1 MTPRDWNASSYHR
14 LSTPHQS
21 WGRQVLDRL
30 DLRGDE
36 TVLDAGCGTGR
47 ITQQL
52 HDRGPGI
59 RAIAVD
65 GSPAMVEQA
74 RETLDPERVTVL
86 CQDLVELSLDE
97 PAGAAISTAT
107 FHWIADHDTLFA
119 RMHDALVPGAPF
131 VAQCGGA
138 GNVARLEAILAE
150 VGAREPFAPALGGWP
165 GPWNYQ
171 TPEATAERLDRAGF
185 DVADCWLNPD
195 PVVPEDPRGFLDSVV
210 LGAHLDRLDPE
221 LRPGF
226 VDAVLAEL
234 GEPPELDYVRLN
246 WIARRR

>member
-1 MTPRDWNASSYHR
+1 MSPRDWNASTYHEV
-14 LSTPHQS
+14 STPHQS

-30 DLRGDE
+30 ELRGDE

-52 HDRGPGI
+52 LDRWPGV
-59 RAIAVD
+59 RAVAVD
-65 GSPAMVEQA
+65 GSPAMAQRA
-74 RETLDPERVTVL
+74 RENLDPSRVTVL
-86 CQDLVELSLDE
+86 CQDLLALALDG

-119 RMHDALVPGAPF
+119 RIHAALVPGAPF

-138 GNVARLEAILAE
+138 GNIVDVMDALDR
-150 VGAREPFAPALGGWP
+150 VGRRAPFAPAMSGWA
-165 GPWNYQ
+165 GPWHYASPQ
-171 TPEATAERLDRAGF
+171 DTARRLERAGF

-195 PVVPEDPRGFLDSVV
+195 LVVPDHPRDFLETIV
-210 LGAHLDRLDPE
+210 LGAHLDRLDPQ
-221 LRPGF
+221 LRDAY
-226 VDAVLAEL
+226 VDAVWDEL
-234 GEPPELDYVRLN
+234 GGELRLDFVRLN